1 MQLTDPKFVYC
12 CGEIPAALP
21 FVPNPGLCSVFSCVD
36 IRSVLPE
43 LPNEL
48 NKTGTWTSPWVLY
61 AREAEVYATGFSGPK
76 VAATTTGFTMP
87 EKDYSGARAWSHCES
102 VGPLGDPCMFLDP
115 ASFNVD
121 GQVCSGTF
129 SMQNGANGSPRPQ
142 GSFTIPKMQPPPPS
156 MPTPTPKPTPKPTQ
170 RPTTGDVPTTQV
182 PTSANTTT
190 LPVNGTT
197 EAVIETEIDDEA
209 SPEGDSES
217 AAKSDQQLI
226 IIIVSVFGG
235 LIVLLLAILII
246 VVLTRRKRKAKPV
259 AAVVN
264 TTAVNKG
271 TIAMVSQ
278 AGATL
283 GSRPVSTISAKARDE
298 YASAR
303 QSGHG
308 FAALTID
315 DSYVAPPVSLT
326 QSSGSGST
334 FHIAGDT
341 TVAEQLQGINP
352 RHIIDYSELHLQR
365 ELGRGS
371 FGVVWSAEWRGST
384 VAVKEVLGEGGK
396 TSLVSEVAKMQDLRR
411 HENICNFIAIVAR
424 PLALVVEFCPG
435 GCLKDRLADL
445 TAAQQV
451 DVAIGTARGVR
462 HLHLEH
468 IIHRDLAARNILLD
482 HKGDQL
488 VAKVADFGMARATA
502 GNESN
507 QTKNNVGPIKWMAP
521 EQLVSSTYSDKSDVW
536 SYGVVLYEIFSRR
549 EPWTGLTTAAAAHR
563 IVGGE
568 LLDVTGFP
576 VIIADVCGLCW
587 IESPYERPPISTVC
601 DKLMAMRR

>member
-1 MQLTDPKFVYC
+1 MS
-12 CGEIPAALP
+12 PAAQ
-21 FVPNPGLCSVFSCVD
+21 
-36 IRSVLPE
+36 
-43 LPNEL
+43 NE
-48 NKTGTWTSPWVLY
+48 
-61 AREAEVYATGFSGPK
+61 
-76 VAATTTGFTMP
+76 
-87 EKDYSGARAWSHCES
+87 
-102 VGPLGDPCMFLDP
+102 
-115 ASFNVD
+115 
-121 GQVCSGTF
+121 
-129 SMQNGANGSPRPQ
+129 
-142 GSFTIPKMQPPPPS
+142 
-156 MPTPTPKPTPKPTQ
+156 
-170 RPTTGDVPTTQV
+170 
-182 PTSANTTT
+182 
-190 LPVNGTT
+190 
-197 EAVIETEIDDEA
+197 
-209 SPEGDSES
+209 
-217 AAKSDQQLI
+217 QQLI

-246 VVLTRRKRKAKPV
+246 VILTRRKRKAKPV
-259 AAVVN
+259 SAVVN
-264 TTAVNKG
+264 TTAAASKG
-271 TIAMVSQ
+271 SIAMVSQ

-283 GSRPVSTISAKARDE
+283 GSRPLSTISAKTRDE

-308 FAALTID
+308 FAALSID

-352 RHIIDYSELHLQR
+352 RHIIDYSELNLQR

-396 TSLVSEVAKMQDLRR
+396 TALVSEVAKMQDLRR

-462 HLHLEH
+462 HLHLEQ

-521 EQLVSSTYSDKSDVW
+521 EQLISSTYSDKSDVW

-549 EPWTGLTTAAAAHR
+549 EPWAGLTTAAAAHR

-587 IESPYERPPISTVC
+587 IESSAERPPISTVC